1 MIESVK
7 HIDVFNG
14 DADGICSLLQ
24 LRFAEPRESVKLIT
38 GVKRDITLLN
48 RVSAQKG
55 DQITVLDISLD
66 CNRVDVERLL
76 ASGASIHYFDHHYS
90 GGFTTKASTFNPYI
104 NESSNVCTSLIVD
117 QYVNEQYKLWAIT
130 GAFGDN
136 LIAIAHKACE
146 KIGLNNTDISRLQR
160 LGELINYNGY
170 GASLDNLYFHPAE
183 LFEYLQQQDNPLAFD
198 VESKEISIL
207 HEGYL
212 SDFEN
217 TRNLKPEY
225 CSSKV
230 AVFKFPNEMWSRRVI
245 GVMANNLVEMYP
257 QRNHLFICPDG
268 QGLLTISVRAAK
280 ENPKNAA
287 EFCRRYAHGGG
298 RKNAAGINS
307 FPVEMENNL
316 ITDFIKHWG

>member
-1 MIESVK
+1 MIEPVK
-7 HIDVFNG
+7 YIDVFNG

-24 LRFAEPRESVKLIT
+24 LRFSDPRESAKLIT
-38 GVKRDITLLN
+38 GVKRDIRLLD
-48 RVSAQKG
+48 RVIANKG
-55 DQITVLDISLD
+55 DQINVLDISLD

-76 ASGASIHYFDHHYS
+76 SSGVSIHYFDHHYL
-90 GGFTTKASTFNPYI
+90 GEFTPKALTFNPYI

-136 LIAIAHKACE
+136 LISIAHKECE
-146 KIGLNNTDISRLQR
+146 KIGLNNTDILRLQR

-170 GASLDNLYFHPAE
+170 GASLDDLYFHPAE
-183 LFEYLQQQDNPLAFD
+183 LFKYLQQQKNPLAFD
-198 VESKEISIL
+198 VGSKEISIL

-230 AVFKFPNEMWSRRVI
+230 AVFKFPNKKWSRRVI
-245 GVMANNLVEMYP
+245 GVIANNFVEIYP

-268 QGLLTISVRAAK
+268 HGLLTISVRTAK
-280 ENPKNAA
+280 KNSKNAA
-287 EFCRRYAHGGG
+287 EFCRRYAKGGG

-307 FPVEMENNL
+307 FPVDLENDL
-316 ITDFIKHWG
+316 ITDFINNWG